1 MTVTVGV
8 SIAVPEPFGELL
20 RDRRRSFGDTMAD
33 RIPTHIT
40 LAPPLLV
47 EEPGEIEAFAAD
59 LAELAEVY
67 EPFTVSLLG
76 TGTFRPI
83 SPVVFIAV
91 SEGIAQIEVLAE
103 GVRKAI
109 GAPESEFPFH
119 PHVTVAHNLE
129 DAALDRAM
137 TELRDFRASFV
148 VDAIHLY
155 VDDAERGWVPT
166 HRFGLG

>member
-1 MTVTVGV
+1 MTITVGV
-8 SIAVPEPFGELL
+8 SIAIPEPHGEAL
-20 RDRRRSFGDTMAD
+20 RDKRRSFGDEMAD
-33 RIPTHIT
+33 RIPSHIT

-47 EEPGEIEAFAAD
+47 EEDGVDGLAED
-59 LAELAEVY
+59 LRELAEVFQ
-67 EPFTVSLLG
+67 PFTVSLLG

-91 SEGIAQIEVLAE
+91 SEGIAQIETLAE
-103 GVRKAI
+103 GVRKTI
-109 GAPESEFPFH
+109 GAPEPEFPFH

-129 DAALDRAM
+129 DEALDRALAD
-137 TELRDFRASFV
+137 LRDFRASFV

-166 HRFGLG
+166 HTFGLG

>member
-1 MTVTVGV
+1 MTITVGV
-8 SIAVPEPFGELL
+8 SIAIPEPHGEAL
-20 RDRRRSFGDTMAD
+20 RDKRRSYGDELAD
-33 RIPTHIT
+33 RIPSHIT
-40 LAPPLLV
+40 LAPPLLID
-47 EEPGEIEAFAAD
+47 EAGIDELGED
-59 LAELAEVY
+59 LRELTEVF

-91 SEGIAQIEVLAE
+91 SEGIAQIETLAE

-109 GAPESEFPFH
+109 GAPDPEFPFH

-129 DAALDRAM
+129 DASLDRALAD
-137 TELRDFRASFV
+137 LRDFRASFV